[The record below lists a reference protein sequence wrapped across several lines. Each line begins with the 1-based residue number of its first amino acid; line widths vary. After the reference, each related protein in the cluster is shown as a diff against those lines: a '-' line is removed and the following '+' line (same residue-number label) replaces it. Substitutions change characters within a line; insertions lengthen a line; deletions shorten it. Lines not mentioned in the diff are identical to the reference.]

1 MANNHYPAK
10 QRPDILGI
18 VVYRSPIGG
27 AMTARLG
34 GNEIIVVVQSPA
46 KTKDSM
52 PFLHHNGLDVSTEAE
67 VEVDA
72 AYEIAKRDAEKWGL
86 HKITRPVIQHAHTVS
101 IFGTRMTMHG
111 RFFPIPRVGT
121 AGALHW
127 VTRRVLGT

>member
-18 VVYRSPIGG
+18 VVY
-27 AMTARLG
+27 
-34 GNEIIVVVQSPA
+34 NEIIVVVQSRA

-52 PFLHHNGLDVSTEAE
+52 PFLHHNGLDVSTEA
-67 VEVDA
+67 EVDA

-86 HKITRPVIQHAHTVS
+86 HKITRPLIQHAHTAS
-101 IFGTRMTMHG
+101 IFWDADDKMHG
-111 RFFPIPRVGT
+111 RFFPISRVGT